1 MSKTT
6 KPNVSEL
13 SRKHGV
19 SRATLIAWRD
29 QEGIALGDDTA
40 VRARVDQVAGKA
52 GTDCKLK
59 VQRLRKLTA
68 EADRIMME
76 NTVRAGQLIDAN
88 EVRESILRVVSA
100 ARGEL
105 LKLPSDLAPR
115 VEGLPAAQVQAIIRD
130 EIFAVLTRLSDS
142 TSDLYAR

>member
-1 MSKTT
+1 MSKST

-29 QEGIALGDDTA
+29 QEGLDLGDDTA
-40 VRARVDQVAGKA
+40 VRARVGNVASKSSA
-52 GTDCKLK
+52 DCELK
-59 VQRLRKLTA
+59 VQRLRKLKG
-68 EADRIMME
+68 EADRIETE
-76 NTVRAGQLIDAN
+76 NRVRAGELISADD
-88 EVRESILRVVSA
+88 VRESILRVVSA

-105 LKLPSDLAPR
+105 LKLPGDLAPR

-142 TSDLYAR
+142 TLEVYSG